1 MRNTVTVSQQ
11 YPSWAEAYEARERLV
26 EEHGLDEHGIDQIEI
41 ERFGGRFELVVRTD
55 EFHRD
60 EIEHLLRSAG
70 TPFNPP
76 ARPERRL
83 FSAPAWR
90 ESGNGFARPLALLGA
105 AALAG
110 VAAYAFFGSR
120 GRSTRQEN
128 AARPLPR
135 MPAATITPT
144 AGTPMFT
151 VEVDGAPVAV
161 TKGNSGEARAIFE
174 GTEFKDKLR
183 KMESDGR
190 PLWNGSSQFTIRPAS
205 AAEIRAFVQYAETLG
220 FEDEEEGDIILYLRP
235 IDSPDEFDETQD
247 G

>member
-41 ERFGGRFELVVRTD
+41 ERFGGKFELLVRTD

-76 ARPERRL
+76 TRPMPRM
-83 FSAPAWR
+83 FNTPAGSDSR
-90 ESGNGFARPLALLGA
+90 NGFARPLLLLGA

-110 VAAYAFFGSR
+110 VATYALLGARGSPA
-120 GRSTRQEN
+120 GQKN

-135 MPAATITPT
+135 VPAAAP
-144 AGTPMFT
+144 ARTPMFT
-151 VEVDGAPVAV
+151 LEVDGAPVAV
-161 TKGNSGEARAIFE
+161 TKGNAGEARAAFDSA
-174 GTEFKDKLR
+174 EFKDKVR

-190 PLWNGSSQFTIRPAS
+190 PLWNGSGQFTIRPAT

-220 FEDEEEGDIILYLRP
+220 FEDEEEGDLILYLRP